1 MSYWVVDRVEGRTAV
16 VVGDDGRGFEVPIG
30 DLPRG
35 TREGTVLR
43 IEAEKG
49 TIDWSRAQVDNAE
62 RDRRLKAARE
72 QLDRMRAT
80 DPGGD
85 VEL

>member
-1 MSYWVVDRVEGRTAV
+1 MSYYVVDRIEGKMAV
-16 VVGDDGRGFEVPIG
+16 VIGDDGPNFDVLVG

-43 IEAEKG
+43 VTPTKG
-49 TIDWSRAQVDNAE
+49 SIDWSRAQIDNVE
-62 RDRRLKAARE
+62 RDRRLKEARE
-72 QLDRMRAT
+72 KLDRLSAS

-85 VEL
+85 IEL